1 MSAIIGKLTSHL
13 SSRIVAERRKTQPAS
28 DLAGFSE
35 WCARTVWN
43 YIKTNLYQGHNLQ
56 AFADALNLRSE
67 QSRQQWFVTD
77 ERLDFHCTYEPS
89 DAWHLPPHQS
99 LPPATDSE
107 CETSTI
113 VNRKEYA
120 TLLRLHTAT
129 DSYLKALRSG
139 RKQFTP
145 QPRLNGRSALQC
157 LQDVSKEAKA
167 VTQSREV
174 QQ

>member
-1 MSAIIGKLTSHL
+1 MSALIGKLTSHL
-13 SSRIVAERRKTQPAS
+13 SSLIVAERRKTQPAS

-35 WCARTVWN
+35 WAARTLWN

-77 ERLDFHCTYEPS
+77 ERLDFHSTHEPS
-89 DAWHLPPHQS
+89 DSWHLPPHDS
-99 LPPATDSE
+99 LPPATGGE
-107 CETSTI
+107 CESSTT

-120 TLLRLHTAT
+120 TLLRLHAAAE
-129 DSYLKALRSG
+129 SYLKALRSG
-139 RKQFTP
+139 HKQFTP

-167 VTQSREV
+167 VTLEREDY
-174 QQ
+174 

>member
-1 MSAIIGKLTSHL
+1 MSALIGKLTSHL

-35 WCARTVWN
+35 WCARTLWN

-89 DAWHLPPHQS
+89 DSWHS
-99 LPPATDSE
+99 LPLNFALNAMGEDVEP
-107 CETSTI
+107 STT
-113 VNRKEYA
+113 VNKKEYA
-120 TLLRLHTAT
+120 TLLRLHAAAE
-129 DSYLKALRSG
+129 SYLKALRSG
-139 RKQFTP
+139 HKQFTP

-157 LQDVSKEAKA
+157 LQDMSKEVKA
-167 VTQSREV
+167 VTQEREDY
-174 QQ
+174 